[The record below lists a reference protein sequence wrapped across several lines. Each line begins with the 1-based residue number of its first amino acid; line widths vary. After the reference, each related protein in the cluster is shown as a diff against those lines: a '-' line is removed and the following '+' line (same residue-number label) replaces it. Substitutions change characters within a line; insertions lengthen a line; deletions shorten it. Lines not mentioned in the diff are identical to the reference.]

1 MTGIESISNS
11 FSIRDV
17 IIPGR
22 LLLAPM
28 DGFTDS
34 PFRTICKEK
43 GSALCTS
50 EFINGI
56 DVTFGHPY
64 LKYKTYFSSIE
75 RPFCYQLFDDD
86 PQRILNSA
94 LSLARL
100 EPDLIDINMGCSA
113 RNVSNRGAGAGLLK
127 RPDKVKLIASDL
139 VSSLQVPVTAKIR
152 LGWDDKSRNYL
163 EIVQILQDC
172 GISAITVHAR
182 TRNQRFS
189 GFADWDAIAEVKS
202 AVSIP
207 VIGNGD
213 ARSIPDALRMIDH
226 TACDAVMIGRAA
238 LGNPW
243 LFAGTDKNDL
253 PGNELFQ
260 VISRHLDLMLDLYS
274 PRIGTVLFR
283 KHMARY
289 LTGLLPTA
297 ELRRYLFSIDDPVIL
312 KRELIQILTSEEKN
326 EKRFGNLEQGSE
338 FSRDHL

>member
-1 MTGIESISNS
+1 MISSEYLSTPFN
-11 FSIRDV
+11 IAEV
-17 IIPGR
+17 VIPGR
-22 LLLAPM
+22 LFLAPM

-34 PFRTICKEK
+34 PFRIICKEK

-64 LKYKTYFSSIE
+64 LRYKTHFSLIE

-86 PQRILNSA
+86 PQRLLNSA

-139 VSSLQVPVTAKIR
+139 VSSLDVPVTAKIR
-152 LGWDDKSRNYL
+152 LGWDEKSRNYL
-163 EIVQILQDC
+163 EIVKILRDC

-182 TRNQRFS
+182 TRNQQYS
-189 GFADWDAIAEVKS
+189 GSADWDAIAEIKS

-213 ARSIPDALRMIDH
+213 ARSISDVLKMIEH

-243 LFAGTDKNDL
+243 VFSGTDKSDL
-253 PGNELFQ
+253 SGYELFQ
-260 VISRHLDLMLDLYS
+260 VISSHLDLMLDLYS
-274 PRIGTVLFR
+274 SRIGTVLFR

-289 LTGLLPTA
+289 LVGLLPTA
-297 ELRRYLFSIDDPVIL
+297 ELRRYIFDIDDPFTL
-312 KRELIQILTSEEKN
+312 KREISRILNSEV
-326 EKRFGNLEQGSE
+326 
-338 FSRDHL
+338 